1 VRFVGIDL
9 AWSLRKTR
17 LPDTGGVVLS
27 DSGRVITHEHL
38 TSDDSIVAFILENTD
53 ATGCIV
59 GIDAPLVVPNA
70 TGRRVCEAALQ
81 AVGISSYPANRT
93 LFDRNCGGV
102 RGENL
107 VAQLGE
113 YDFILRAEIGKGET
127 QKSLVE
133 VYPRA
138 LIRRIWGRIPPYKSG
153 AHSNANIDIASGM
166 QELQRL
172 ILEQSD
178 PPLYWE
184 RPPISANTVAT
195 LRPRQ
200 LKRSGDLLDA
210 ALSAYL
216 GYLAWFG
223 GPDRVETVGTIT
235 DGFIM
240 LPRSPIAE
248 KSRGSV

>member
-1 VRFVGIDL
+1 MRFIGIDL
-9 AWSLRKTR
+9 AWSLRKTH
-17 LPDTGGVVLS
+17 LPDTGGVVL
-27 DSGRVITHEHL
+27 DDNGKVVAHGHL
-38 TSDDSIVAFILENTD
+38 TTDDAIVAFVLENKD
-53 ATGCIV
+53 AAGCIV

-93 LFDRNCGGV
+93 LFDRTCGGV

-107 VAQLGE
+107 VAQLGKHG
-113 YDFILRAEIGKGET
+113 FALRAEIGKGEI
-127 QKSLVE
+127 QQSIVE

-153 AHSNANIDIASGM
+153 AQSNTDADIASGM

-172 ILEQSD
+172 ILQQSD
-178 PPLYWE
+178 PPLHWE
-184 RPPISANTVAT
+184 HPPIAADTAAT

-200 LKRSGDLLDA
+200 LKRCGDLLDA

-216 GYLAWFG
+216 GYLAWYG
-223 GPDRVETVGTIT
+223 GTERVETIGTIA

-240 LPRSPIAE
+240 LPRSSIAE
-248 KSRGSV
+248 KSRDSV